1 VEICLTPFGE
11 QHYALLSSWFADQR
25 EIAQWGGSGLNHPL
39 SPLDFEVMIRAGAGD
54 LPERLC
60 WMAEAEDRKIVGHI
74 QLVFDWLNGV
84 ARIARVAVAP
94 EHRGRGFAVSIV
106 DAVLLRAFEHHA
118 MERVEL
124 NVFSWNAKAIHAYSK
139 AGFLIEGVRRSSA
152 KVGDERWDT
161 TIMGMLRKEWLRRS
175 VKGARISSSIVP

>member
-1 VEICLTPFGE
+1 MEICLTPFGE